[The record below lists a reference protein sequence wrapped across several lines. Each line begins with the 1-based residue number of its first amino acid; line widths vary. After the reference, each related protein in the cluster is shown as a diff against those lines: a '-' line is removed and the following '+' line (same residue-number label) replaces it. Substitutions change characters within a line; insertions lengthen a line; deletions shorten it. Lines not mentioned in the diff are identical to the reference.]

1 MKRGWSSA
9 LILLAIFVFAGTVHA
24 NTITLSD
31 PGAANRYSNGGPFI
45 ADVNK
50 TTPDALIGD
59 PFTTFCLEKS
69 EYINFGVAYNYTIA
83 DYAVGGS
90 GGAVGGRDY
99 LDEASAWLYYQFRIG
114 YLDFLGN
121 AYNQRALQAAF
132 WDIEDEQTIP
142 SSLTPGTVEWMAA
155 GYIGAANAAVAAGW
169 HNNGRVVVLNLSL
182 NGENKQSQLGLVPE
196 PASLL
201 LLALGLLGIGVSSRK
216 FQK

>member
-31 PGAANRYSNGGPFI
+31 PGSRYSNGGPFL
-45 ADVNK
+45 ADVSK
-50 TTPDALIGD
+50 TTPDALLGD

-83 DYAVGGS
+83 DYAVGGG
-90 GGAVGGRDY
+90 GGAVAGRDY
-99 LDEASAWLYYQFRIG
+99 LDEASAWLYFQFRMG
-114 YLDFLGN
+114 SPDYRGS
-121 AYNQRALQAAF
+121 AYDQRALQAAF
-132 WDIEDEQTIP
+132 WDIEDEQNLP
-142 SSLTPGTVEWMAA
+142 SSPTGVDAIAA
-155 GYIGAANAAVAAGW
+155 DYINAANAAIAAGW
-169 HNNGRVVVLNLSL
+169 LNNGHVVVLNLSL

-201 LLALGLLGIGVSSRK
+201 LLALGLGGIGIVSRK
-216 FQK
+216 SKT